1 VRCKVTSRTKTAVR
15 DKLRELSSELEAG
28 VHASARY
35 TVAECIEDWLAHG
48 LTSRPSTTV
57 DNYRRIADHV
67 ISALGTVR
75 LKNLTARQVQA
86 ALDELAPSLSTRSL
100 RLLRQVLERAI
111 RHAQTNNGVAYQR
124 RRLRRRR

>member
-1 VRCKVTSRTKTAVR
+1 
-15 DKLRELSSELEAG
+15 
-28 VHASARY
+28 
-35 TVAECIEDWLAHG
+35 
-48 LTSRPSTTV
+48 
-57 DNYRRIADHV
+57 
-67 ISALGTVR
+67 
-75 LKNLTARQVQA
+75 VQA